1 MATSANIR
9 HILYKSPTTVV
20 DPGSAGTIIID
31 KDGGVCHVITLTAE
45 ARTLQTP
52 TKSGIRGSVVL
63 YTDGGDLTLTVTGG
77 YNNDAD
83 TSITFGD
90 AGDFVSFMSIN
101 VGGTYYWR
109 VTAQEGTNVGSEDI
123 TVDQITTTTATI
135 NKMAF
140 STFTAVAAANSAIN
154 NATLLSYGF
163 NVVSAADSTKAVILP
178 VATAGMVVWV
188 ASPVAN
194 VALPVFPQ
202 VNSTIGGAAANAVC
216 TLAAGIC
223 GAGGIFVADNT
234 THWCVFGEIA

>member
-1 MATSANIR
+1 MT
-9 HILYKSPTTVV
+9 
-20 DPGSAGTIIID
+20 GGGTI
-31 KDGGVCHVITLTAE
+31 
-45 ARTLQTP
+45 
-52 TKSGIRGSVVL
+52 
-63 YTDGGDLTLTVTGG
+63 
-77 YNNDAD
+77 
-83 TSITFGD
+83 TSQ
-90 AGDFVSFMSIN
+90 SF
-101 VGGTYYWR
+101 
-109 VTAQEGTNVGSEDI
+109 
-123 TVDQITTTTATI
+123 TTATI

-163 NVVSAADSTKAVILP
+163 NVVSEANNTKAVILP

-202 VNSTIGGAAANAVC
+202 VGSTIGGAASGAVC